1 MNKKLI
7 FLDLDG
13 TLLDKEG
20 KLSLF
25 TIETIKSIAKRG
37 HIFVIASGRPW
48 RGIKG
53 FYEKLELDTAVVG
66 YNGAHIFHPLDKS
79 FKEIRHTFPLESCK
93 EIIRQIDFPVLNI
106 SFDDEHKFYLKK
118 PDALVLS
125 YFPNSEDRMVDG
137 NPLDNLTEDVYSL
150 IFETEDEENDKKI
163 KDLIEKYPPMKCRH
177 WAWSKHSEAYYSFA
191 DKGTAAEYVA
201 SYYGISREDVI
212 AFGDSPNDYTMMKYA
227 GEAYTAKLCDSKLLL
242 ESFPILEK
250 SNSEDAV
257 AYKLL
262 ELFA

>member
-13 TLLDKEG
+13 TLLDREG
-20 KLSLF
+20 KLSDF
-25 TIETIKSIAKRG
+25 TIKTIKSIAKRG

-48 RGIKG
+48 RGIEP
-53 FYEKLELDTAVVG
+53 FYTALGLNTLVVA
-66 YNGAHIFHPLDKS
+66 YNGIHIFNPSDPTFTEVK
-79 FKEIRHTFPLESCK
+79 KTFPKEDCRKILE
-93 EIIRQIDFPVLNI
+93 QIDFPVLNI
-106 SFDDEHKFYLKK
+106 AFEDEHKLYLGKH
-118 PDALVLS
+118 DDLILS
-125 YFPNSEDRMVDG
+125 YYPSSQGRLVSG
-137 NPLDNLTEDVYSL
+137 NPLEHLTKDLYSFV
-150 IFETEDEENDKKI
+150 FETEGEENDRKI
-163 KDLIEKYPPMKCRH
+163 KELIEKFPPMKCRH

-191 DKGTAAEYVA
+191 DKGIAAEYVA
-201 SYYGISREDVI
+201 SYYNIKREDII

-242 ESFPILEK
+242 ESFPRLEK

-257 AYKLL
+257 AYKLE